1 MAESRT
7 MNSHSP
13 FNASSGISCSSSP
26 AYLWG
31 DTGGYLSDMKIHPR
45 RVPFL
50 AGMVD
55 HEPLLLSVPATSYI
69 GYLGGSSGNLTVLL
83 GEAQSRHKKAKV
95 KRVLGSSNNLTTSIK
110 VGANSAILSPSV
122 FRTFLSYRS
131 TNLVKEKGC
140 KVMLTMLPSLRDAE
154 TFRGTIFVGLSL
166 VFRSCQF
173 SLTRATA
180 STSLALK
187 PFKRTVR
194 SIGPLVAQR

>member
-1 MAESRT
+1 MAGSRA

-55 HEPLLLSVPATSYI
+55 HEPPLLSVPATSYI

-95 KRVLGSSNNLTTSIK
+95 KRVLGSSNNLTTFNQSW
-110 VGANSAILSPSV
+110 
-122 FRTFLSYRS
+122 
-131 TNLVKEKGC
+131 C
-140 KVMLTMLPSLRDAE
+140 KFHHPV
-154 TFRGTIFVGLSL
+154 TFRVSDFSLLSQH
-166 VFRSCQF
+166 QF
-173 SLTRATA
+173 SQGEGLQSDVDDVAV
-180 STSLALK
+180 
-187 PFKRTVR
+187 FKGR
-194 SIGPLVAQR
+194 

>member
-1 MAESRT
+1 MAGSRT

-69 GYLGGSSGNLTVLL
+69 IHRVSGRLIGELNGFAGRSAVKTQKGESEKSAWKQQQFDYLN
-83 GEAQSRHKKAKV
+83 QSW
-95 KRVLGSSNNLTTSIK
+95 
-110 VGANSAILSPSV
+110 
-122 FRTFLSYRS
+122 
-131 TNLVKEKGC
+131 C
-140 KVMLTMLPSLRDAE
+140 KFHHPV
-154 TFRGTIFVGLSL
+154 TFRVSDFSLLSQH
-166 VFRSCQF
+166 QF
-173 SLTRATA
+173 SQGEGLQSDVDDVAV
-180 STSLALK
+180 
-187 PFKRTVR
+187 FKGR
-194 SIGPLVAQR
+194 